1 MKFKHFLPAL
11 LFVAVLASQS
21 ACGSSESA
29 VDKAARQSSSGAL
42 ASSGPLE
49 KYEKRA
55 SDLVFVTQA
64 TELSKIG
71 LDPSIIKDASCLAD
85 ELDARDHDGTAD
97 AFTCSFKAI
106 NGAVGEERDWEVN
119 GPVATQLYEGYASTP
134 TVTDSTPVNA
144 YEATEQFRPFL
155 YQMILGYRPGK
166 ESQYSCEGP
175 DSRNPKVFYCSTTFG
190 IEIHADEDP
199 FPLSKIRKVV
209 FADDGSV
216 ESFSEV
222 SEIPAN
228 LSSPSAD
235 ATTTTTTQAAPD
247 LVDGM
252 ACGSRKTALEGS
264 TAEIKLDVT
273 GAISCEQ
280 GWQAIEAALAVGSE
294 TAPLGSTDEFKC
306 DPPTSNEYGTT
317 LGTCT
322 ARDGLARLTLYDI
335 TGLREHGYYD

>member
-21 ACGSSESA
+21 ACGSSEGA
-29 VDKAARQSSSGAL
+29 ADKVAGKASSGAL

-49 KYEKRA
+49 EYEKRA
-55 SDLVFVTQA
+55 SDLVFVTLA
-64 TELSKIG
+64 IGLSKISPG
-71 LDPSIIKDASCLAD
+71 PSIVKDASCLAD

-106 NGAVGEERDWEVN
+106 NGVVGGETYWEVD
-119 GPVATQLYEGYASTP
+119 GPVATQLAISQESSTP

-155 YQMILGYRPGK
+155 YRTITAYEPGK
-166 ESQYSCEGP
+166 EGNYFCEGP
-175 DSRNPKVFYCSTTFG
+175 SAKDRGLFYCTFDSSFASVENMPEALKRT
-190 IEIHADEDP
+190 IKRVA
-199 FPLSKIRKVV
+199 

-235 ATTTTTTQAAPD
+235 ATTTTEAGPD
-247 LVDGM
+247 LGDGM
-252 ACGSRKTALEGS
+252 VCGSRNTKFEGVA
-264 TAEIKLDVT
+264 TEIKLDVT

-280 GWQAIEAALAVGSE
+280 GWQAIEAALASGSE
-294 TAPLGSTDEFKC
+294 TAPLGSTEEFKC

-322 ARDGLARLTLYDI
+322 ARDGLARLTLFNI

>member
-55 SDLVFVTQA
+55 SDLVFVTLA
-64 TELSKIG
+64 TSVSKIG
-71 LDPSIIKDASCLAD
+71 LGNPIMDASCLAD
-85 ELDARDHDGTAD
+85 ELDAQDHDGTAD
-97 AFTCSFKAI
+97 AFTCSFKAV
-106 NGAVGEERDWEVN
+106 NGVVGGETYWEVD
-119 GPVATQLYEGYASTP
+119 GPVATQLAISQESSTP

-155 YQMILGYRPGK
+155 YRTITAYEPGK
-166 ESQYSCEGP
+166 EGDYFCEGP
-175 DSRNPKVFYCSTTFG
+175 SAKDRGLFYCTFDSSFASVENMPEAFKRT
-190 IEIHADEDP
+190 IKRVA
-199 FPLSKIRKVV
+199 

-235 ATTTTTTQAAPD
+235 ATTTTEAGPD
-247 LVDGM
+247 LGDTMV
-252 ACGSRKTALEGS
+252 CGSRNTKFEGVA
-264 TAEIKLDVT
+264 TEIKLDVT

-280 GWQAIEAALAVGSE
+280 GWQAIDAALASGSE
-294 TAPLGSTDEFKC
+294 TAPLGSTEEFKC
-306 DPPTSNEYGTT
+306 DPPTSDEYGTT

-322 ARDGLARLTLYDI
+322 ARDGLARLTLNDI
-335 TGLREHGYYD
+335 TGLRENGYYD

>member
-1 MKFKHFLPAL
+1 MKFNHFLPAL

-49 KYEKRA
+49 EYEKRA

-155 YQMILGYRPGK
+155 YRTITAYEPGK
-166 ESQYSCEGP
+166 EGDYFCEGP
-175 DSRNPKVFYCSTTFG
+175 SAKDRGLFYCTFDSSFASVENMPEAFKRT
-190 IEIHADEDP
+190 IKRVA
-199 FPLSKIRKVV
+199 

-235 ATTTTTTQAAPD
+235 ATTTTEAGPD
-247 LVDGM
+247 LGDTMV
-252 ACGSRKTALEGS
+252 CGSRNTKFEGVA
-264 TAEIKLDVT
+264 TEIKLDVT

-280 GWQAIEAALAVGSE
+280 GWQAIDAALASGSE
-294 TAPLGSTDEFKC
+294 TAPLGSTEEFKC
-306 DPPTSNEYGTT
+306 DPPTSDEYGTT

-322 ARDGLARLTLYDI
+322 ARDGLARLTLNDI
-335 TGLREHGYYD
+335 TGLRENGYYD